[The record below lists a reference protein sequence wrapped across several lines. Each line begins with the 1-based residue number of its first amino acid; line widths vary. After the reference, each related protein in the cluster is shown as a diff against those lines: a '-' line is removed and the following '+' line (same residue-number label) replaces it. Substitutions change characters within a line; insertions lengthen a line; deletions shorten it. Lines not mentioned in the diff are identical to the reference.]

1 MKNDHEW
8 RKIETFGI
16 FFGTQNNAH
25 CIFKSVGSTNIIKK
39 FKISSIIRLK
49 ISKIKITGLFL
60 HLNYFFQIFLRGQ
73 LKYKKLYFLTL
84 ESSKISFHSANSTLF
99 RGPEV

>member
-1 MKNDHEW
+1 MTTNGEKLKHLE
-8 RKIETFGI
+8 F

-60 HLNYFFQIFLRGQ
+60 HLNYFFQILFARA
-73 LKYKKLYFLTL
+73 T
-84 ESSKISFHSANSTLF
+84 KI
-99 RGPEV
+99 